1 MFKEKKERTRMSNKK
16 IQKIVVILMAAIMVL
31 SMLTFGL
38 AMIN

>member
-1 MFKEKKERTRMSNKK
+1 MSNKK

-31 SMLTFGL
+31 SILSFGL